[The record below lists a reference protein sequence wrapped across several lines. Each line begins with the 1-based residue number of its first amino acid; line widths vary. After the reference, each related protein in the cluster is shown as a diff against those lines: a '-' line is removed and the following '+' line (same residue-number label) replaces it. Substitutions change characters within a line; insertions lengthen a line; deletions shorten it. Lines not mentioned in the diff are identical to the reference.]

1 MVVVIL
7 LNECAERLGG
17 RWYADDVYRH
27 RSGPGEVLYG
37 AAVVYVAGLLAR
49 SVAYCG

>member
-1 MVVVIL
+1 
-7 LNECAERLGG
+7 
-17 RWYADDVYRH
+17 VYHH